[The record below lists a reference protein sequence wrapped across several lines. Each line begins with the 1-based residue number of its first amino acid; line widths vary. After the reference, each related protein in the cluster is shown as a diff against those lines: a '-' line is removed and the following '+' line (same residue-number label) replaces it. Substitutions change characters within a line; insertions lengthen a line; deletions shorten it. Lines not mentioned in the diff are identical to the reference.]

1 MSNDFELSRRK
12 ALAALGSIG
21 VASAGA
27 GLGTSA
33 YFSDQETFQNNRL
46 VAGELDL
53 KMDWEEHY
61 SDWSADEDDSPEDGS
76 LDIRMEE
83 PDEADLENYTAYPPG
98 VAEFDGV
105 EGDPYVTGDPLL
117 WIHNDDV
124 AQFMANTSLEAF
136 PDFDDDGLAEF
147 PGIDDFDVPEGTS
160 SDPCE
165 YLADVG
171 ENDDGLSPDG
181 FRTDNDDTRDSETG
195 EPLPLINLND
205 VKPGDFGEVTFSAH
219 ICDNDGY
226 LWLNGGLESASENGV
241 TEPEGDDPDE
251 QEGVVELLDTVQTA
265 LWYDNNCN
273 NLVDAVAGEVD
284 IMVAADVSGS
294 IEADEQDR
302 LIEAGNIFAETLP
315 TDSSVRAGLLTF
327 GGGDVTITDTLGPV
341 DQFLD
346 GSGNGELG
354 DRLTDFGGN
363 TPMPAALEAAQAE
376 LESSAARP
384 DAEKIILL
392 VTDGGP
398 NYASGVTYPFTTTD
412 GGDSVGPYPGGSTSP
427 PGTVGQSEVDET
439 IGVAETIESDTDI
452 DILTA
457 GILDED
463 EDESDLPSGG
473 ISVNG
478 VSDADLNDVLRAIA
492 GEVED
497 YFNTEFGPGLEDTAE
512 DIAQRVSAGDQV
524 FFQGTLREALDA
536 LEAGN
541 GIPLDGDRDS
551 DFDETSDADDSETR
565 EPFNASMTHC
575 FGFSWWL
582 PLDHGN
588 EVQSDSV
595 NFDIGFYTEQARHND
610 GAGMNDE
617 PING

>member
-124 AQFMANTSLEAF
+124 EQFMANTSLEAF

-315 TDSSVRAGLLTF
+315 TDSSVQAGLLTF

-346 GSGNGELG
+346 GSGNGELD

-392 VTDGGP
+392 ATDGGP
-398 NYASGVTYPFTTTD
+398 NYAPDVTYPFTTTD

-427 PGTVGQSEVDET
+427 SATVGQSEIDET

-478 VSDADLNDVLRAIA
+478 VSDADLNDILRAIA
-492 GEVED
+492 GDVED
-497 YFNTEFGPGLEDTAE
+497 YFNTEFGPGLEDTTE